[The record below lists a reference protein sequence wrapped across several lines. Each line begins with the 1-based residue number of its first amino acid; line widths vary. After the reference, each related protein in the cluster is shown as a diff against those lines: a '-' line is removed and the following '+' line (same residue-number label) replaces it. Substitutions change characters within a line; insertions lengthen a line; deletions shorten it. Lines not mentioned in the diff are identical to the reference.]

1 MQTTRLSSKGQIII
15 PKALRTRHHWEPG
28 QELVAIDSED
38 GILLRPTSPFPETS
52 LKAVAACLP
61 YTGKAKT
68 LEEMDEAIRKGAR
81 HDRR

>member
-1 MQTTRLSSKGQIII
+1 MLTTRLSSKGQIII

-28 QELVAIDSED
+28 QELVAIDSGD

-61 YTGKAKT
+61 FSGRAKT

-81 HDRR
+81 DDRR